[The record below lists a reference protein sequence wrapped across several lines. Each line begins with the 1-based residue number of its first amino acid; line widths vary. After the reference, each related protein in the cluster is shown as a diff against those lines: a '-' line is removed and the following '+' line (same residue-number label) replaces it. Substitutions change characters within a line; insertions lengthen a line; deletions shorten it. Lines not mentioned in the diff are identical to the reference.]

1 MRAPLR
7 RRPGGAAR
15 SVVFDGCSAR
25 VVGFLRLP
33 DALEGVRGS
42 SEVGFDS
49 GVEAFRIKTVTRT
62 STNKEV

>member
-7 RRPGGAAR
+7 RRPGGAARSGGPAR

-25 VVGFLRLP
+25 VVGFLRLS

-42 SEVGFDS
+42 SRGRF
-49 GVEAFRIKTVTRT
+49 
-62 STNKEV
+62 